1 MYQILN
7 MNQFFSMEL
16 LKRQSLLILGPR
28 LIKTA
33 MLGSAALLPEL
44 IHEGPRRM

>member
-16 LKRQSLLILGPR
+16 SKRQLLLTLGLR
-28 LIKTA
+28 LTKTA
-33 MLGSAALLPEL
+33 MLSLAALPPEL
-44 IHEGPRRM
+44 IHEAPRRM